1 MNATVEDFVK
11 AVPKSNSLS
20 PVDLAGVFGKTD
32 GAMIIAEI
40 RRGRIAASRAGGQFF
55 ISYNE
60 AVRYVKSTE
69 YKPDEA

>member
-1 MNATVEDFVK
+1 MNATVKDFVK
-11 AVPKSNSLS
+11 AIPKHDSLS

-40 RRGRIAASRAGGQFF
+40 RRGRIDSSRAGGQFF

-60 AVRYVKSTE
+60 AVRYVESTE